1 MESSTAIMNNKFIA
15 VVLLIV
21 LAGLAVT
28 ACGGDPG
35 EGKPSQE
42 GADKTGEFHGSPIA
56 SKIQELSVDLDKTD
70 GTCKATP
77 GDLISPVGVSV
88 RLNVQIAG
96 ASEERDMKSTE
107 AADDRNQVKYE
118 ISGMTIKSAGGALE
132 TGMAS
137 VALSLPSGSKKSYDF
152 SIGAPG
158 VFAILCDGI
167 KVGTFTATE

>member
-15 VVLLIV
+15 VVFLIV
-21 LAGLAVT
+21 LAGLAFT
-28 ACGGDPG
+28 ACGGDPR
-35 EGKPSQE
+35 EAEPSQE
-42 GADKTGEFHGSPIA
+42 GADKTAEFHGSPIA
-56 SKIQELSVDLDKTD
+56 SKIRELSVDLDKTD

-77 GDLISPVGVSV
+77 GDLISPVGVRV

-96 ASEERDMKSTE
+96 SSQVGDMKSAE
-107 AADDRNQVKYE
+107 VVGDRNQAKYE

-137 VALSLPSGSKKSYDF
+137 VALSLASGSKKSYDF

-158 VFAILCDGI
+158 VFVILCDGI

>member
-35 EGKPSQE
+35 EGEPSQE
-42 GADKTGEFHGSPIA
+42 GADKTGESIA

-77 GDLISPVGVSV
+77 GDLISPVGFRV

-107 AADDRNQVKYE
+107 VADDRNQVKYE

-137 VALSLPSGSKKSYDF
+137 VALSLASGSKKSYDF

>member
-42 GADKTGEFHGSPIA
+42 GADKTGESIA

-77 GDLISPVGVSV
+77 GDLISPIGFRV

-107 AADDRNQVKYE
+107 VADDRNQVKYE

-137 VALSLPSGSKKSYDF
+137 VALSLASGSKKSYDF

>member
-35 EGKPSQE
+35 EGETSQE
-42 GADKTGEFHGSPIA
+42 GADKTGESIA

-77 GDLISPVGVSV
+77 GDLISPVG
-88 RLNVQIAG
+88 
-96 ASEERDMKSTE
+96 
-107 AADDRNQVKYE
+107 
-118 ISGMTIKSAGGALE
+118 
-132 TGMAS
+132 
-137 VALSLPSGSKKSYDF
+137 
-152 SIGAPG
+152 APG